1 MPCLF
6 ALFAVFTPR
15 LAGLLLW
22 LARPVI
28 FTAPFNGGWFLPLLG
43 VIFLPF
49 TTIMYV
55 LMWNPGTGLH
65 GLDWLWLVLAV
76 MCDLMHYGANGYQ
89 NRNQIPGMSQ
99 PSVPGPSGS

>member
-22 LARPVI
+22 IARPMI

-55 LMWNPGTGLH
+55 LMWNPGVGLR
-65 GLDWLWLVLAV
+65 GFDWVWLALAV
-76 MCDLMHYGANGYQ
+76 MCDLMHYGSSAYS
-89 NRNQIPGMSQ
+89 NRNQIPGYSQ